1 MRGAGVNRSLFAQ
14 MFCCQPKSELVIGQ
28 RPPPRSPFTFHL
40 SPFTFHLSPF
50 TFHPSTRLKL
60 AQGRP
65 LTPPLSLMKLLDL
78 ILGRPLASSE
88 DQQERVGP
96 NAGVSVFGLDALSS
110 AGYRP
115 GPALTVL
122 IPLGVACL
130 GFGLPITLA
139 VSALFPIFYFIY
151 PQTIPA
157 Y

>member
-14 MFCCQPKSELVIGQ
+14 MFCCQLKSELVIGQ
-28 RPPPRSPFTFHL
+28 RPPPR

-96 NAGVSVFGLDALSS
+96 NSAISEFDLHPRLSPCS
-110 AGYRP
+110 YP
-115 GPALTVL
+115 KPAPPLL
-122 IPLGVACL
+122 IPP
-130 GFGLPITLA
+130 F
-139 VSALFPIFYFIY
+139 FPH
-151 PQTIPA
+151 TA
-157 Y
+157 

>member
-1 MRGAGVNRSLFAQ
+1 
-14 MFCCQPKSELVIGQ
+14 MFCCELKSELVIGQ

-50 TFHPSTRLKL
+50 TFHLSPFTFHLSTRLKL

-96 NAGVSVFGLDALSS
+96 NAGVSGFGRDALSS
-110 AGYRP
+110 AGD
-115 GPALTVL
+115 GPEAARTGVV
-122 IPLGVACL
+122 PLGVAYL
-130 GFGLPITLA
+130 GL
-139 VSALFPIFYFIY
+139 
-151 PQTIPA
+151 
-157 Y
+157 